1 MKTYVER
8 LVFLH
13 PSSRRGARGS
23 FHSELVLV
31 QPKRDSIPRSR
42 LHERVDIRRQVCV
55 FKLWRVPLRRNS
67 ILADEELFKVPRH
80 IRPSHRR
87 PLNRHG
93 VRLRLIN
100 VIRSQS
106 ALVVRRFAN
115 RILQKRPKRVLFVP
129 VDRHLPRDREF
140 RFVSISRSHVL
151 QRVQQFKVFIVAL
164 VSELVARHAEDDQVV
179 PVLFL
184 QGVQLNKVPDGRAS
198 ERRDVVD
205 EDDFALVSAQRE
217 VLAVRGR
224 VARATAER
232 LEREVV
238 DGGRG
243 ADAHGGARGRAGGA
257 RTRGRARERG
267 VREGVSRGE
276 HRKRA
281 RESRTLR

>member
-1 MKTYVER
+1 M
-8 LVFLH
+8 
-13 PSSRRGARGS
+13 RRA
-23 FHSELVLV
+23 
-31 QPKRDSIPRSR
+31 I
-42 LHERVDIRRQVCV
+42 
-55 FKLWRVPLRRNS
+55 
-67 ILADEELFKVPRH
+67 
-80 IRPSHRR
+80 
-87 PLNRHG
+87 
-93 VRLRLIN
+93 
-100 VIRSQS
+100 
-106 ALVVRRFAN
+106 
-115 RILQKRPKRVLFVP
+115 QKRPKRVLFVP

-257 RTRGRARERG
+257 RRRGRARERG
-267 VREGVSRGE
+267 VRQLFFYKKLLPNTRQKELQYNIYQMMKLLALDLQTRSY
-276 HRKRA
+276 
-281 RESRTLR
+281 TLDILHNQNLIS

>member
-1 MKTYVER
+1 M
-8 LVFLH
+8 
-13 PSSRRGARGS
+13 
-23 FHSELVLV
+23 
-31 QPKRDSIPRSR
+31 
-42 LHERVDIRRQVCV
+42 
-55 FKLWRVPLRRNS
+55 
-67 ILADEELFKVPRH
+67 
-80 IRPSHRR
+80 
-87 PLNRHG
+87 
-93 VRLRLIN
+93 RLIN

-205 EDDFALVSAQRE
+205 EDDFALVSAQRD
-217 VLAVRGR
+217 VLTFNFNIKVVLTIAS
-224 VARATAER
+224 ER
-232 LEREVV
+232 
-238 DGGRG
+238 
-243 ADAHGGARGRAGGA
+243 DA
-257 RTRGRARERG
+257 
-267 VREGVSRGE
+267 S
-276 HRKRA
+276 KRA
-281 RESRTLR
+281 PRGLPVHLIL